1 MQLSEDIHPLAP
13 VKKRETSLARKM
25 LERVKVYCRL
35 VKVLQTGLLLLTA
48 IAGYATGDHLFVGAS
63 PFLGL
68 AGSMFLAIAGSTV
81 LSMAL
86 DRDLDAGMPRTAR
99 RPLPM
104 GQVSLNEVVGLGTLF
119 ALSGIAWAW
128 SIGLAYGAVVS
139 AGLFLNLVVYS
150 LWLKRRSPYSILLG
164 GLSGGMPILAG
175 RILATGV
182 GDGTAWL
189 MMLSILLWIPT
200 HNLTLA
206 IKYAAEYQAAGIPTF
221 VTRFGRWI
229 TRLVIAGSTMLDVL
243 VMLAIGIKLSLPAG
257 LLAFLA
263 ILGILLI
270 ALVALSI
277 LKPGEKLNFA
287 LYKGAS
293 IYMLGTMV
301 VLVLSGL

>member
-1 MQLSEDIHPLAP
+1 MQIREDSHPLAP
-13 VKKRETSLARKM
+13 VKKRESSLAQKA
-25 LERVKVYCRL
+25 LERLKVYWSL
-35 VKVLQTGLLLLTA
+35 VKVWQTGLLLLTA
-48 IAGYATGDHLFVGAS
+48 LAGYATGDHLFSSAGL
-63 PFLGL
+63 FLGL
-68 AGSMFLAIAGSTV
+68 AGSMFLAVAGSTV
-81 LSMAL
+81 LTMAL

-104 GQVSLNEVVGLGTLF
+104 GQVSLPEVVGLGTLF

-175 RILATGV
+175 RVLAAGM
-182 GDGTAWL
+182 GDATAWL
-189 MMLSILLWIPT
+189 MMLGILLWIPT

-221 VTRFGRWI
+221 VSRFGRGV
-229 TRLVIAGSTMLDVL
+229 TRLVIAGSTILDVL
-243 VMLAIGIKLSLPAG
+243 VMLTVGIKLSLPASF
-257 LLAFLA
+257 LAPLA

-293 IYMLGTMV
+293 IYMLGTML

>member
-1 MQLSEDIHPLAP
+1 MQLREDIHPLAS
-13 VKKRETSLARKM
+13 VKKRETSLARKV
-25 LERVKVYCRL
+25 LERVKVYWRL
-35 VKVLQTGLLLLTA
+35 IKIMQTGLLLLTA
-48 IAGYATGDHLFVGAS
+48 IAGYAASDHLFEGTG
-63 PFLGL
+63 PFLSL

-81 LSMAL
+81 LTMAL

-104 GQVSLNEVVGLGTLF
+104 GQVSLREVVGLGTLF
-119 ALSGIAWAW
+119 ALLGIAWAW
-128 SIGLAYGAVVS
+128 SIDLAYGAVVS

-150 LWLKRRSPYSILLG
+150 LWLKRCSPFSILLG

-175 RILATGV
+175 RVLATGL
-182 GDGTAWL
+182 GDATAWL
-189 MMLSILLWIPT
+189 MMLGILLWIPT

-206 IKYAAEYQAAGIPTF
+206 IKYAAEFQAAGIPTF
-221 VTRFGRWI
+221 VSRFGRGV

-243 VMLAIGIKLSLPAG
+243 VMLAVGIKLSLPAG

-301 VLVLSGL
+301 ILVLSGL

>member
-1 MQLSEDIHPLAP
+1 MQLREDIHPLDP
-13 VKKRETSLARKM
+13 VKKREPSLARKV
-25 LERVKVYCRL
+25 LERVKVYWWL
-35 VKVLQTGLLLLTA
+35 IKVMQTGLLLLTA
-48 IAGYATGDHLFVGAS
+48 IAGYATGDHLFGDAG

-68 AGSMFLAIAGSTV
+68 VGSMFLAIAGSTV
-81 LSMAL
+81 LTMAL
-86 DRDLDAGMPRTAR
+86 DRDLDAGMPRTAL

-104 GQVSLNEVVGLGTLF
+104 GQVSLRKVVGLGTLF

-150 LWLKRRSPYSILLG
+150 LWLKRRSPCAILLG

-175 RILATGV
+175 RVLAAGV
-182 GDGTAWL
+182 GDATAWL
-189 MMLSILLWIPT
+189 LMLGILLWIPT

-206 IKYAAEYQAAGIPTF
+206 IKYAAEYQSAGIPTF
-221 VTRFGRWI
+221 VSRFGRGV

-243 VMLAIGIKLSLPAG
+243 VMLAVGIKLSLPAG

-263 ILGILLI
+263 ILGVLLI
-270 ALVALSI
+270 ALVVLSI

>member
-1 MQLSEDIHPLAP
+1 MREDITPLAP
-13 VKKRETSLARKM
+13 AKKRETTLVQKVVARVRGYWALIKIW
-25 LERVKVYCRL
+25 
-35 VKVLQTGLLLLTA
+35 QTGLLLLTA
-48 IAGYATGDHLFVGAS
+48 IAGYATGDHLFEQGS

-81 LSMAL
+81 LTMAL
-86 DRDLDAGMPRTAR
+86 DRDLDASMTRTSR
-99 RPLPM
+99 RPLPT
-104 GQVSLNEVVGLGTLF
+104 GQVSLAEAVGLGTLL
-119 ALSGIAWAW
+119 AVAGIGWAW
-128 SIGLAYGAVVS
+128 SINLAYGAVVS

-175 RILATGV
+175 RILAAGASDT
-182 GDGTAWL
+182 TAWL
-189 MMLSILLWIPT
+189 MMLGILLWIPT

-206 IKYAAEYQAAGIPTF
+206 IKYAGEYQAAGIPTF
-221 VTRFGRWI
+221 VSKYGKVV
-229 TRLVIAGSTMLDVL
+229 TRLAIAVSTILDVL
-243 VMLAIGIKLSLPAG
+243 VMLAVGVKLSIPAG

-263 ILGILLI
+263 VLGILLI

-301 VLVLSGL
+301 ILALSGL